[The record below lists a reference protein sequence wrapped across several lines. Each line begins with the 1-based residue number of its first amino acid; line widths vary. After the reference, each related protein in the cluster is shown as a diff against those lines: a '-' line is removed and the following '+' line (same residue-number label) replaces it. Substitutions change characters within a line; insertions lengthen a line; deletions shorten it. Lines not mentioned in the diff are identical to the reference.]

1 MQSLLLMPL
10 ELQQALGIPMVEVW
24 LGWLLAGFR
33 LEQSKEFYKNIA
45 FVIKMPGQIRQLGVK
60 VAV

>member
-1 MQSLLLMPL
+1 MPL